1 MHSSQQKCNNCSKT
15 DLKKR
20 EKYKYLSVLVQPL
33 SLSQGGL
40 KYTLGNKNATNAVR
54 QTLKKKKKKKKYK
67 ECLVLVQSQ
76 SLSQG
81 ELKYTL
87 VNKNATNAVRQTL
100 KTHKKVQGML
110 LGVGSVTV
118 IITRG
123 VKIHSSQQKS
133 NKCSETDFK
142 KEKST
147 RNTSWCWFSHCHYH
161 KGS

>member
-1 MHSSQQKCNNCSKT
+1 MHSSQQKCNNCSKA

-20 EKYKYLSVLVQPL
+20 EKYKYLSVLVQ
-33 SLSQGGL
+33 SL
-40 KYTLGNKNATNAVR
+40 
-54 QTLKKKKKKKKYK
+54 
-67 ECLVLVQSQ
+67 

-81 ELKYTL
+81 ELKCTL

-100 KTHKKVQGML
+100 KKRKVLGIL
-110 LGVGSVTV
+110 LGVGLVTV

-123 VKIHSSQQKS
+123 VKIHSSQQKC
-133 NKCSETDFK
+133 NRCSKTDLK

-147 RNTSWCWFSHCHYH
+147 RNTFWCWFSHSHYH